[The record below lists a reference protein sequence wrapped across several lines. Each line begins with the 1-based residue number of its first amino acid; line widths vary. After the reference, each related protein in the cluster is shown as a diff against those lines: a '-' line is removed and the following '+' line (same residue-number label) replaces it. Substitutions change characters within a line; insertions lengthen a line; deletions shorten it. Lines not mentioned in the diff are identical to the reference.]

1 MYTLKRVDDLG
12 NLLTTHCFFKSF
24 AKCSELLLYLFFSKL
39 PPSPKDAPNAVQL
52 GNKFTKIEILNE
64 PLVANEVVINTAPMI
79 EVTNDDEDNSNEKIF
94 SEENKNP
101 LKPTE
106 LMLNPGSLTETT
118 PQFDINSPEEKSRRF
133 SKLPPAPIDDPNAVQ
148 LGAKFTIIRQNSS
161 KKEQ

>member
-1 MYTLKRVDDLG
+1 
-12 NLLTTHCFFKSF
+12 
-24 AKCSELLLYLFFSKL
+24 
-39 PPSPKDAPNAVQL
+39 
-52 GNKFTKIEILNE
+52 
-64 PLVANEVVINTAPMI
+64 MI
-79 EVTNDDEDNSNEKIF
+79 EVTNDDEDNNNEKIF

-106 LMLNPGSLTETT
+106 LMLNPGSLTATST

>member
-1 MYTLKRVDDLG
+1 MLRIIII
-12 NLLTTHCFFKSF
+12 SF
-24 AKCSELLLYLFFSKL
+24 FFSKL

-106 LMLNPGSLTETT
+106 LMLNPGSLTATST

>member
-1 MYTLKRVDDLG
+1 MIS
-12 NLLTTHCFFKSF
+12 FFP
-24 AKCSELLLYLFFSKL
+24 SKL

-64 PLVANEVVINTAPMI
+64 PLVANEMVINTAPMI
-79 EVTNDDEDNSNEKIF
+79 EVTNDDEDNNNEKIF

-106 LMLNPGSLTETT
+106 LMLNPGSLTTTT

-133 SKLPPAPIDDPNAVQ
+133 SKLPPAPIDDPSAVQ